1 MTGFVMV
8 VGALHLDVVVDAP
21 RLPTLDETLMGQGV
35 AYAFGGKGG
44 NQAAAASRFGAKA
57 MMAGR
62 VGDDSFAAR
71 LLADLDAAGVDR
83 SQVLAGPGPSGMS
96 VAIVEARGDYGAV
109 VVSGVNRDIRAE
121 DVTLPDDL
129 SVMLLQNEI
138 GIEVNQQV
146 AARLLP
152 ATRLILNAA
161 PAGPIPAD
169 LLARTDLL
177 VVNRVEAAALT
188 GQPDDALDVTR
199 ALQALLKLGAR
210 QVIVTL
216 GGAGLVC
223 GGEDGTFSAPAFAVD
238 PVSTHG
244 AGDVFVGA
252 LAARLCDGTIL
263 QEACRFAQAAAA
275 LHVSTPVS
283 ERSRVTPADVRA
295 FLAGR

>member
-1 MTGFVMV
+1 MTGSVMV
-8 VGALHLDVVVDAP
+8 VGALHLDVVVNAP
-21 RLPTLDETLMGQGV
+21 RLPALDETLMGHGV

-44 NQAAAASRFGAKA
+44 NQAAAAARLGART

-62 VGDDSFAAR
+62 VGEDSFAVT
-71 LLADLDAAGVDR
+71 LLAALDAAGVDR

-96 VAIVEARGDYGAV
+96 VAIVEAGGDYGAV

-138 GIEVNQQV
+138 GIEVNQQI
-146 AARLLP
+146 AARLP
-152 ATRLILNAA
+152 ATTRLFLNAA

-177 VVNRVEAAALT
+177 VLNRVEAAALT
-188 GQPDDALDVTR
+188 GQPDDALDVTL
-199 ALQALLKLGAR
+199 ALKALLELGPR
-210 QVIVTL
+210 QVIITL
-216 GGAGLVC
+216 GGAGLVS
-223 GGEDGTFSAPAFAVD
+223 DGRDGAFSAQAFAVE

-244 AGDVFVGA
+244 AGDAFVGA
-252 LAARLCDGTIL
+252 LAARLCDGADL

-275 LHVSTPVS
+275 LHVSTPVV
-283 ERSRVTPADVRA
+283 ERSKVTPADVTA

>member
-1 MTGFVMV
+1 MTGSVMV

-21 RLPTLDETLMGQGV
+21 RLPALDETLMGHGV

-44 NQAAAASRFGAKA
+44 NQAAAAARLGART

-62 VGDDSFAAR
+62 VGDDSFAAT
-71 LLADLDAAGVDR
+71 LLAALDAAGVDR
-83 SQVLAGPGPSGMS
+83 SQVMAGPGPSGMS
-96 VAIVEARGDYGAV
+96 VAIVESGGDYGAV

-121 DVTLPDDL
+121 DVTLPDAL

-138 GIEVNQQV
+138 GIEVNQQI
-146 AARLLP
+146 AARLP
-152 ATRLILNAA
+152 ATTRLVLNAA

-188 GQPDDALDVTR
+188 GQPDDALDVTL
-199 ALQALLKLGAR
+199 ALKALLELGPR
-210 QVIVTL
+210 QVIITL
-216 GGAGLVC
+216 GGSGLVS
-223 GGEDGTFSAPAFAVD
+223 DGRDGAFSAQAFAVE

-244 AGDVFVGA
+244 AGDAFVGA
-252 LAARLCDGTIL
+252 LAARLCDGADL
-263 QEACRFAQAAAA
+263 QVACRFAQAAAA
-275 LHVSTPVS
+275 LHVSTPVV
-283 ERSRVTPADVRA
+283 ERSKVTPADVKA